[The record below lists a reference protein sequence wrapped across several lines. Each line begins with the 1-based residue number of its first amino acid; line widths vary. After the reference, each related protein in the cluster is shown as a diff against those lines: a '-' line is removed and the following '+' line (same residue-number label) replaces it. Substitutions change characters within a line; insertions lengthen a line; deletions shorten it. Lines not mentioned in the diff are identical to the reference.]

1 MSTLKLTKR
10 VVDGAE
16 LRPARYT
23 LFDSEIRGFG
33 LRVFPSGQKSYVL
46 EYKSGDGGRRA
57 VTKRITIG
65 KSSEFT
71 PDEARR
77 IADRLRSRA
86 KIGQDPQ
93 KEKSEYR
100 KAASVTDMA
109 EQFLRGHVETK
120 RKPTTK
126 SFYEGILR
134 RVVVPAFG
142 NRKASELTRADLAR
156 VHLELSTKPIL
167 ANRVLAIVGS
177 MYAFAGKHGLV
188 TEGFNPAHGIEKY
201 KETARERLLSVEE
214 LERLGASIRV
224 AETVGIPWE
233 IDSTKESKHVP
244 KVKRETVVSEHAAA
258 ALRLLIFT
266 GARLREILHLKWAHV
281 DFDRGLL
288 LLPDSKTG
296 QKAIVLN
303 APALSVLTNLTR
315 VGAYVIAGDRAGSK
329 DEKPRSDLKRPWDM
343 IRRHAKLEGLRIHDL
358 RHNFASFG
366 VGGGM
371 GLPIIGKLL
380 GHTQAATTQRYAHL
394 DADPLRRASNAI
406 GNTIAAAMGEPV
418 ATSADV
424 IPLKPRKR

>member
-1 MSTLKLTKR
+1 
-10 VVDGAE
+10 
-16 LRPARYT
+16 
-23 LFDSEIRGFG
+23 
-33 LRVFPSGQKSYVL
+33 
-46 EYKSGDGGRRA
+46 
-57 VTKRITIG
+57 
-65 KSSEFT
+65 
-71 PDEARR
+71 
-77 IADRLRSRA
+77 
-86 KIGQDPQ
+86 
-93 KEKSEYR
+93 
-100 KAASVTDMA
+100 
-109 EQFLRGHVETK
+109 
-120 RKPTTK
+120 
-126 SFYEGILR
+126 
-134 RVVVPAFG
+134 
-142 NRKASELTRADLAR
+142 
-156 VHLELSTKPIL
+156 
-167 ANRVLAIVGS
+167 

-188 TEGFNPAHGIEKY
+188 SEGFNPARGVEKY

-233 IDSTKESKHVP
+233 IDSTKKTKHVP
-244 KVKRETVVSEHAAA
+244 KVKRETVISEHAAA

-266 GARLREILHLKWAHV
+266 GARLREILYLKWAHV

-296 QKAIVLN
+296 KKAIVLN

-418 ATSADV
+418 ATSADGTA
-424 IPLKPRKR
+424 P